1 MSERECSEYDRGRA
15 KAKVEGESGE
25 QNRDREEWTAAGPVG
40 EERERERVRSQHN
53 TAQTGAVTACMIV
66 QYWPLWNWAREVN
79 TGSLNKCTN
88 RIFLRSQTG
97 QTNSLGFRRAR
108 ISS

>member
-40 EERERERVRSQHN
+40 EERERE
-53 TAQTGAVTACMIV
+53 
-66 QYWPLWNWAREVN
+66 
-79 TGSLNKCTN
+79 
-88 RIFLRSQTG
+88 
-97 QTNSLGFRRAR
+97 
-108 ISS
+108 